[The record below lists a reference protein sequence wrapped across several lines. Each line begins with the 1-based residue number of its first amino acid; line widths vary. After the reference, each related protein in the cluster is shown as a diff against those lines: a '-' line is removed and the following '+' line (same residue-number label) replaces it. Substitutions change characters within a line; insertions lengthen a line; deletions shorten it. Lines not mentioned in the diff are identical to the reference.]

1 MASILFVIGAQRSG
15 TTVTARVLGA
25 HPDIA
30 PGGVGFH
37 PYNRWDIPFMAEI
50 GGNPDRTPLLDALR
64 SKAYADQHRYFL
76 AKVALPLSAES
87 LTWPRLL
94 DMCPGSMAVLTN
106 RESAATRKSWLALEY
121 LAARA
126 PFNTEALGQL
136 RDDWNRLHL
145 QQCLAVEDH
154 HAGRTWRVEL
164 EATVLDPATELG
176 PVFTRLGLS
185 PPPADAYSVVTK
197 VDS

>member
-1 MASILFVIGAQRSG
+1 MADILFVIGPQRSG

-30 PGGVGFH
+30 PGGVGYH

-50 GGNPDRTPLLDALR
+50 GGNPDRTPLMDALR
-64 SKAYADQHRYFL
+64 AKAYANAQRYYL
-76 AKVALPLSAES
+76 CKVARSVSAES

-94 DMCPGSMAVLTN
+94 DMCPGAMAVLTN
-106 RESAATRKSWLALEY
+106 RESDATCKSWLALEY

-126 PFNTEALGQL
+126 PFNTAALGQL
-136 RDDWNRLHL
+136 RDDWNQLHL

-164 EATVLDPATELG
+164 GATVLDPIAELG

-185 PPPADAYSVVTK
+185 APPPAAYSVVTR
-197 VDS
+197 

>member
-1 MASILFVIGAQRSG
+1 MADVLFVIGPQRSG

-37 PYNRWDIPFMAEI
+37 PYSRWDIQFMTEI
-50 GGNPDRTPLLDALR
+50 GGNPDRTPLANELR
-64 SKAYADQHRYFL
+64 ATAYADPHRYFL
-76 AKVALPLSAES
+76 VKVALTVSAES

-94 DMCPGSMAVLTN
+94 DMFPSSMAVLTS
-106 RESAATRKSWLALEY
+106 RELNATRKSWLAMDY
-121 LAARA
+121 LAKRA
-126 PFNTEALGQL
+126 PANTGALGQL
-136 RDDWNRLHL
+136 RDDWNLLHL

-154 HAGRTWRVEL
+154 QEGRTWRVEF
-164 EATVLDPATELG
+164 EATVLDPGAELG

-185 PPPADAYSVVTK
+185 PPPPAAYSVVQVRK
-197 VDS
+197 